1 MTSTNSARSPRPR
14 VASSTVELDPD
25 SIVAVAG
32 PADENLRVLEHAFDA
47 DILTRGNRVTIRGEA
62 SEVSQARRVLQ
73 EMINLVER
81 GHVVDPAATKRA
93 ITLVEKQAPALVSS
107 GDMAP
112 IVSYRGKAVRPKTPG
127 QREYVEAI
135 DEDSIVFGIG
145 PAGTGKTYLAM
156 AKAVQALQTK
166 DVNRIILT
174 RPAVEAGEK
183 LGFLPGT
190 LSDKIDPYL
199 RPLHDALREMV
210 DPETIPRLMETGVIE
225 VAPLAYMRGRTLN
238 DSFVVLD
245 EAQNTTPAQMKMFLT
260 RLGFGSKM
268 VITGDLSQVDLPN
281 RQESGLKV
289 ARQVLTGVDGVSII
303 NLDSDD
309 VVRHRL
315 VSKIVEAYGTYEMEN
330 EI

>member
-1 MTSTNSARSPRPR
+1 MTPTNSVRSPRPR

-25 SIVAVAG
+25 SVVGVAG
-32 PADENLRVLEHAFDA
+32 PADENLRVLEHAFEA

-107 GDMAP
+107 SDMAP

-166 DVNRIILT
+166 QVSRIILT

-183 LGFLPGT
+183 IGYLPGT
-190 LSDKIDPYL
+190 LSDRK
-199 RPLHDALREMV
+199 
-210 DPETIPRLMETGVIE
+210 
-225 VAPLAYMRGRTLN
+225 
-238 DSFVVLD
+238 SVV
-245 EAQNTTPAQMKMFLT
+245 
-260 RLGFGSKM
+260 
-268 VITGDLSQVDLPN
+268 
-281 RQESGLKV
+281 
-289 ARQVLTGVDGVSII
+289 
-303 NLDSDD
+303 
-309 VVRHRL
+309 
-315 VSKIVEAYGTYEMEN
+315 
-330 EI
+330 